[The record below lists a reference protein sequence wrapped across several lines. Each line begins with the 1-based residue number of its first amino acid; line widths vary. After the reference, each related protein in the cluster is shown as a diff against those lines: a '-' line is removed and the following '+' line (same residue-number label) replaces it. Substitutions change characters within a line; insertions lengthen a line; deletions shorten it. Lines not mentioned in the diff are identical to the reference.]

1 MFFLEY
7 SINFQRILKYLL
19 YITCIFLFSCRV
31 YRPYP
36 SVDSDEPPAYYTTTG
51 QHHPY
56 YPPPG
61 DAAYP
66 PTTGGTYPSPSTG
79 IRVCLILLRP
89 PWEVHE
95 VHLHKLLNLVSF
107 EQTHHKLMWMKEQMR
122 LTCVQ
127 NELKGTISI
136 HFRMLVMQLL

>member
-66 PTTGGTYPSPSTG
+66 PTTGGTYPPPSTG
-79 IRVCLILLRP
+79 ITVCLILLRP

-95 VHLHKLLNLVSF
+95 VHLHKLLTLYHLSKIITNLCECFLGVP
-107 EQTHHKLMWMKEQMR
+107 
-122 LTCVQ
+122 
-127 NELKGTISI
+127 NELKETVSI
-136 HFRMLVMQLL
+136 HYHRIVMQLL